1 VRLIGAAGT
10 GLLIELEVEGALEA
24 ELEVEA
30 ALEVDP
36 DTDCPKICPA
46 KERVKRTAKRNLPVI
61 PIFIFRVLCETF
73 RLSSSVKK

>member
-1 VRLIGAAGT
+1 VRRVGAAGT
-10 GLLIELEVEGALEA
+10 GALMEFEIEAAEET

-30 ALEVDP
+30 KLETEFDA
-36 DTDCPKICPA
+36 DCPKICPA
-46 KERVKRTAKRNLPVI
+46 KERVKSTAKRNLPVI